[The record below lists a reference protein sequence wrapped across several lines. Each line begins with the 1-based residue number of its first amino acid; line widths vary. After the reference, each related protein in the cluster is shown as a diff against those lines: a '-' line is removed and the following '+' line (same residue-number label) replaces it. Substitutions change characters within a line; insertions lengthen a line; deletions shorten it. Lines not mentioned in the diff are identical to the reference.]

1 MNYIYSLHC
10 EVHCVEGVRYVG
22 LTTRTP
28 GERMAEHYHDA
39 RTGVARSPYSW
50 MRKHYS
56 CPVFQTVLQEVPEDQ
71 DLRLA
76 ESLWIRWFRTRTLL
90 LLNSVS
96 DLRVKSPLLSR
107 LPPVV
112 LQPPAAIPE
121 SLKGIMSW

>member
-10 EVHCVEGVRYVG
+10 EVHRAEGVRYVG

-28 GERMAEHYHDA
+28 GQRMAEHVQGA
-39 RTGVARSPYSW
+39 QIGAAGSPYSW

-56 CPVFQTVLQEVPEDQ
+56 CPVFQTVLQEVPEDE

-76 ESLWIRWFRTRTLL
+76 ESLWIRWFRTRTVL

-96 DLRVKSPLLSR
+96 DVRVKSAAGSR

-121 SLKGIMSW
+121 SLKGVVSW

>member
-28 GERMAEHYHDA
+28 GQRMAEHVQGA
-39 RTGVARSPYSW
+39 QVGAAGSPYKWLREHS
-50 MRKHYS
+50 S
-56 CPVFQTVLQEVPEDQ
+56 CPVIQTVLQEVPETQ

-76 ESLWIRWFRTRTLL
+76 ESEWIRWFRTRTVR

-96 DLRVKSPLLSR
+96 DLRVKSALGSR

-112 LQPPAAIPE
+112 LQPPAALPE
-121 SLKGIMSW
+121 SLKGVVSW

>member
-10 EVHCVEGVRYVG
+10 EVHRAEGVRYVG

-28 GERMAEHYHDA
+28 GERMAEHVHGA
-39 RTGVARSPYSW
+39 QIGAAGSPYKW
-50 MRKHYS
+50 MREHLR
-56 CPVFQTVLQEVPEDQ
+56 CPVVQTVLQEVPETQ

-76 ESLWIRWFRTRTLL
+76 ESEWIRWFRTRTVL

-96 DLRVKSPLLSR
+96 DLRVKSPLPSR

-121 SLKGIMSW
+121 SLKGVVSW

>member
-28 GERMAEHYHDA
+28 GQRMAEHVQGA
-39 RTGVARSPYSW
+39 QVGAAGSPYKW
-50 MRKHYS
+50 LREHLS
-56 CPVFQTVLQEVPEDQ
+56 CPVIQTVLQEVPEAQ

-76 ESLWIRWFRTRTLL
+76 ESLWIRWFRTRTVR

-96 DLRVKSPLLSR
+96 DVRVKSVVGSS
-107 LPPVV
+107 LPPMV
-112 LQPPAAIPE
+112 LPPPAAVAE
-121 SLKGIMSW
+121 SLRGVVLW

>member
-28 GERMAEHYHDA
+28 EQRMAEHVQGA
-39 RTGVARSPYSW
+39 QVGAAGSPYKW
-50 MRKHYS
+50 LREHLS
-56 CPVFQTVLQEVPEDQ
+56 CPVIQTVLQEVPETQ

-90 LLNSVS
+90 LLNSVT

-121 SLKGIMSW
+121 SLKGIVSW